1 MATKEN
7 DQNIKENNCETKM
20 GLPCVLEA
28 FTSIFETGSISNK
41 YYGELIVLGKIIK
54 ENNCETKMG
63 LPCVLEAFTS
73 IFETGSISNKCCG
86 KLVVL
91 GKVCHSALVKRTL
104 ENPLFK
110 DLSPAKIIAKSIQA
124 WNNCLA
130 LIDSPSPSA

>member
-1 MATKEN
+1 MASLNVYSVLVVLFLTCGAVMATKEN
-7 DQNIKENNCETKM
+7 DQ
-20 GLPCVLEA
+20 
-28 FTSIFETGSISNK
+28 
-41 YYGELIVLGKIIK
+41 IIK

-63 LPCVLEAFTS
+63 FPCVLEAFTS

-86 KLVVL
+86 ELVL

-110 DLSPAKIIAKSIQA
+110 YVSPATIIAQSIQT

>member
-1 MATKEN
+1 MASLNVYSVLVVLFLTCGVVMATKEN
-7 DQNIKENNCETKM
+7 DQ
-20 GLPCVLEA
+20 
-28 FTSIFETGSISNK
+28 
-41 YYGELIVLGKIIK
+41 IIK

-63 LPCVLEAFTS
+63 FPCVLEAFTS
-73 IFETGSISNKCCG
+73 IFNTGSISNKCCG

-110 DLSPAKIIAKSIQA
+110 YLNPAKIIAKIIQT
-124 WNNCLA
+124 WNNCFA

>member
-1 MATKEN
+1 MAMKEN
-7 DQNIKENNCETKM
+7 DQ
-20 GLPCVLEA
+20 
-28 FTSIFETGSISNK
+28 
-41 YYGELIVLGKIIK
+41 IIK

-86 KLVVL
+86 ELVVL

-104 ENPLFK
+104 ENLLFN
-110 DLSPAKIIAKSIQA
+110 DLCPSKIIAKSIQI

-130 LIDSPSPSA
+130 LIDSPSLSA

>member
-7 DQNIKENNCETKM
+7 DQIIKDNNCETKM

-28 FTSIFETGSISNK
+28 FMSIFEIGTIS
-41 YYGELIVLGKIIK
+41 
-54 ENNCETKMG
+54 
-63 LPCVLEAFTS
+63 S
-73 IFETGSISNKCCG
+73 KCCG
-86 KLVVL
+86 ELVVL

-110 DLSPAKIIAKSIQA
+110 DLSPARIIANNIQT

-130 LIDSPSPSA
+130 LIDSPSPSASGYMIA